1 MADAR
6 RAPLKDQTDI
16 SGARAL
22 IVEARFYDDIQDALL
37 EGAVAELKAAGVTH
51 DVITVPGALEIPAAI
66 AIALDAAESSG
77 KPYDAAIALGCVVR
91 GDTIHFEIV
100 SMESSRALMDLAVAQ
115 KVSARQRHHHRQYRG
130 AGLGAGARQRTQQGR
145 RRRARGARHAA
156 DQTPAGAD
164 LIMAENKKTQ
174 DKKPAKGPG
183 QESQPARR
191 GAARRG
197 AGAVSDGH
205 RAAPASTTSSPSSR
219 AIGSAARSKATNICR
234 PKPRSSATSC
244 PAWCATRPSSIPLID
259 EALSKG
265 WPLKRIDAI
274 LRAVLRAGAY
284 ELEHRKDVPGR
295 VVVSEYVD
303 VAHAFV
309 EAEETGMV
317 NAVLDQIAR
326 QFRADEFARS

>member
-6 RAPLKDQTDI
+6 RAQLKDQTDV

-66 AIALDAAESSG
+66 AIALEAAEKRG
-77 KPYDAAIALGCVVR
+77 RPYDAAIALGCVIR

-100 SMESSRALMDLAVAQ
+100 SMESSRALMDLAIAKRFPLGNGIFAEFESHWLGGEVEGDKYLPAEAAFFRDV
-115 KVSARQRHHHRQYRG
+115 VSGVVR
-130 AGLGAGARQRTQQGR
+130 
-145 RRRARGARHAA
+145 
-156 DQTPAGAD
+156 DQ
-164 LIMAENKKTQ
+164 
-174 DKKPAKGPG
+174 AKL
-183 QESQPARR
+183 
-191 GAARRG
+191 
-197 AGAVSDGH
+197 D
-205 RAAPASTTSSPSSR
+205 
-219 AIGSAARSKATNICR
+219 
-234 PKPRSSATSC
+234 
-244 PAWCATRPSSIPLID
+244 PLID
-259 EALSKG
+259 DALSKG

-274 LRAVLRAGAY
+274 LRAVLRAGSY

-309 EAEETGMV
+309 EQDETGMV

-326 QFRADEFARS
+326 QFRADEFARG